1 MLGLHSRAGFSLV
14 VASGGYSL
22 GVLCGLFILV
32 TSLVVHAFQEPG
44 AQALEH
50 GLKNCGAG
58 ASLLCAP
65 GIFMDQ
71 GLNLCLL
78 HYFRATREVPRIGFK
93 SP

>member
-1 MLGLHSRAGFSLV
+1 MV
-14 VASGGYSL
+14 SGGYSL
-22 GVLCGLFILV
+22 GVVHGLFILV
-32 TSLVVHAFQEPG
+32 TSLVAHAFQEPG

-65 GIFMDQ
+65 GIFMDR
-71 GLNLCLL
+71 GSNLCLL
-78 HYFRATREVPRIGFK
+78 HYFGATREAPKIGFK